1 MAGTL
6 TLSPASSS
14 TIGGVKIGA
23 NITVTEDGT
32 ISTHAPT
39 PAYSLPTATAEVLG
53 GVKIGN
59 GINISNGVISVDVD
73 YIAQAIAGT
82 GLKYVASA

>member
-14 TIGGVKIGA
+14 TIGGVKIGD
-23 NITVTEDGT
+23 NITVAADGT
-32 ISTHAPT
+32 ISTLAPT

-53 GVKIGN
+53 GVKIGS
-59 GINISNGVISVDVD
+59 GINIDGGIISVDVD

-82 GLKYVASA
+82 GLKYVAGA